1 MFKHLLIPTD
11 GSELGTRAV
20 HAGIDFARSIGAAVT
35 VITVSEPFHLMTV
48 DDPFWY
54 LQTEKLYLEATAKLA
69 HKILKAA
76 EDHAQSKGVKIDS
89 LHVYHDDVHKAI
101 LEATRGSRDPVG
113 ERAGIVHALLA
124 QRGALFF
131 HEMQRVTGFGARDL
145 EEALWELVASGLA
158 TSDGFA
164 SVRILTA
171 PHKRAPGW

>member
-35 VITVSEPFHLMTV
+35 VITVSEPFHLLTV

-54 LQTEKLYLEATAKLA
+54 LQTEKLYLEATAKVA

-101 LEATRGSRDPVG
+101 LEAARGCDLVFMASHGRK
-113 ERAGIVHALLA
+113 GIVALVL
-124 QRGALFF
+124 GS
-131 HEMQRVTGFGARDL
+131 VTAK
-145 EEALWELVASGLA
+145 VV
-158 TSDGFA
+158 T
-164 SVRILTA
+164 
-171 PHKRAPGW
+171 RAPIPVLVWRG